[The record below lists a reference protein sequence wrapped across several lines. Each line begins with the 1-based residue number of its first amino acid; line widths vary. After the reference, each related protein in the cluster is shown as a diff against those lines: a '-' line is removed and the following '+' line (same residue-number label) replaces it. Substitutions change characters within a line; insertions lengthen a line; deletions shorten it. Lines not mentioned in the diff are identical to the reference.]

1 MVRVLNLILLCC
13 ICLVI
18 VACAGTPFSPELTL
32 AERDLIESDNSF
44 GLELFKEII
53 AEDQGGNVF
62 ISPLSVAMALAMT
75 LNGADAET
83 REAMEATLELSGLS
97 VEEINESYKH
107 LIQVLQG
114 LDPEVRF
121 QLANSIWYRL
131 GFDFEQDFIDLNKT
145 YFDAE
150 VTGLDFTDPET
161 VAVINA
167 WVDENT
173 NGKIEEIVDQI
184 DPNVVMYLINAIYF
198 KGTWT
203 YQFDEE
209 DTKDDLFNLPDGSQT
224 SCKMMSVQGD
234 FQYFDNSDFQIIDL
248 PYGNGD
254 FSMTVLLPKPG
265 KDVDELIAGLN
276 QESWDQWMNSL
287 SQEAV
292 DLELPRFGL
301 EYEMTLNDALTAL
314 GMGIAF
320 TPEADFSN
328 MLKSHDLWIDE
339 VKHKTFVEVNEEG
352 TEAAAVTSVSMAL
365 TSAGSEPQLIPMR
378 CDRPFLF
385 LIQEHDSQTMLFV
398 GKIVEPTLSA

>member
-1 MVRVLNLILLCC
+1 
-13 ICLVI
+13 VI

-53 AEDQGGNVF
+53 AEDSDSNVF

-75 LNGADAET
+75 LNSADGET
-83 REAMEATLELSGLS
+83 RKAMEATLELSGLS
-97 VEEINESYKH
+97 VEEINESYDH

-131 GFDFEQDFIDLNKT
+131 GFDFEEDFIDLNKT

-173 NGKIEEIVDQI
+173 NGNIKEIVDQI
-184 DPNVVMYLINAIYF
+184 DYDVVMYLINAIYF

-209 DTKDDLFNLPDGSQT
+209 DTKDDWFNLPDDSQT
-224 SCKMMSVQGD
+224 SCKMMSIQGD
-234 FQYFDNSDFQIIDL
+234 FQYFENSDFQIIDL

-254 FSMTVLLPKPG
+254 FSMTVLLPRPG
-265 KDVDELIAGLN
+265 KDVDELIADLD
-276 QESWDQWMNSL
+276 QESWDQWMDSL

-301 EYEMTLNDALTAL
+301 EYELTLNDALTAL

-328 MLKSHDLWIDE
+328 MLKSSPLWIDE

-352 TEAAAVTSVSMAL
+352 TEAAAVTSVSMTL
-365 TSAGSEPQLIPMR
+365 ESAGSDPQLTSMR
-378 CDRPFLF
+378 VDRPFLF

-398 GKIVEPTLSA
+398 GKIVEPTLNA

>member
-1 MVRVLNLILLCC
+1 MLRVLNLILLCC
-13 ICLVI
+13 TCLVI

-32 AERDLIESDNSF
+32 AERDLIEADNSF

-53 AEDQGGNVF
+53 SDNSDSNVF

-75 LNGADAET
+75 LNGADGET

-131 GFDFEQDFIDLNKT
+131 GLDFEQDFIDLNKT

-161 VAVINA
+161 VAFINA

-173 NGKIEEIVDQI
+173 NGKIKEIVDQI
-184 DPNVVMYLINAIYF
+184 DPGVVMYLINAIYF

-209 DTKDDLFNLPDGSQT
+209 DTKDDWFNLPDGSQT

-234 FQYFDNSDFQIIDL
+234 FQYFENSDFQMIDL

-254 FSMTVLLPKPG
+254 FSMTVLLPRPG
-265 KDVDELIAGLN
+265 KDVDELIADLN
-276 QESWDQWMNSL
+276 QESWDQWMGSL

-292 DLELPRFGL
+292 ALEFPRFGL
-301 EYEMTLNDALTAL
+301 EYQLTLNDALTAL

-352 TEAAAVTSVSMAL
+352 TEAAAVTSVSMVL
-365 TSAGSEPQLIPMR
+365 SADSEPQLISMR
-378 CDRPFLF
+378 VDRPFLF

-398 GKIVEPTLSA
+398 GKIVEPTLNA